1 MGATKRMIEND
12 PDWVNSERPALYWM
26 EREYY
31 EYQKQREHEQVK
43 ETEVDYEIVEIQ
55 EEETEASP

>member
-12 PDWVNSERPALYWM
+12 PDWVNSERPSLSWM

-31 EYQKQREHEQVK
+31 EYQKQREHEYIKQL
-43 ETEVDYEIVEIQ
+43 EVDYEIVEVQ
-55 EEETEASP
+55 EEETKASP